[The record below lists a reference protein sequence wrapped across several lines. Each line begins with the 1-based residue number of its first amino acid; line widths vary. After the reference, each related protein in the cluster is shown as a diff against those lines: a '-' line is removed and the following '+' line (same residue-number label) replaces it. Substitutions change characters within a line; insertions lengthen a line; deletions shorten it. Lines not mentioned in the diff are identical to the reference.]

1 MFKKLMLGVLVLMM
15 FTGTV
20 LADPFLVCDPQVNVT
35 HYVITLD
42 GITTTVPAVDLG
54 DDTFNLSFDLGGI
67 DVGNH
72 NVELKAK
79 NIWGESIAVPFGF
92 VKSLPEVPTGI
103 GFK

>member
-20 LADPFLVCDPQVNVT
+20 LADPFLVCDPQTNVT

-42 GITTTVPAVDLG
+42 GISTTVPAVDLG

-79 NIWGESIAVPFGF
+79 NIWGESIAVPFVF

-103 GFK
+103 GLK